1 MLPTQQPR
9 TLGNQGSNKSIQG
22 HKGLFRFIP
31 GLILSHMS
39 QTQVYLVDELHELQR
54 TGAIAIDTPW
64 QENAV
69 AWFIKWHRVQ
79 FQSDLPHPLA
89 AGR

>member
-1 MLPTQQPR
+1 
-9 TLGNQGSNKSIQG
+9 
-22 HKGLFRFIP
+22 
-31 GLILSHMS
+31 MS
-39 QTQVYLVDELHELQR
+39 QTQVYLVDELHELQG
-54 TGAIAIDTPW
+54 TGAIDTPW

-79 FQSDLPHPLA
+79 FQSNLPHPLA